1 VVVLALAIGSQ
12 TTACWPVGVLGGAV
26 NGGFCFGVL
35 LGQSASQSRLGA
47 AKRRAGRVLSSF
59 ALL

>member
-1 VVVLALAIGSQ
+1 VAVF
-12 TTACWPVGVLGGAV
+12 GVLGGAG

-47 AKRRAGRVLSSF
+47 AKRDTRRVRLLFLVRSALSF
-59 ALL
+59 